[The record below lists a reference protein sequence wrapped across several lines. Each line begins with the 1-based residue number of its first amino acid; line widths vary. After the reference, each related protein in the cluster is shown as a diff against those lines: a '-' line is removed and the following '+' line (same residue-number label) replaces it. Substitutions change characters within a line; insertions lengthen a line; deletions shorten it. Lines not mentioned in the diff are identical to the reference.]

1 MTKKPA
7 EDTLPITIT
16 AARSRL
22 FDLTEEILTGQRSR
36 VELSHRSFDDH
47 VVMVRKADLDALDA
61 DIAAL
66 RAQIGGE
73 PRPLRGFGALLVEP
87 DQVLARSR
95 ARQAELVQAKRASL
109 LGGDAVEA

>member
-1 MTKKPA
+1 MAQKHA
-7 EDTLPITIT
+7 DDVLPVT

-22 FDLTEEILTGQRSR
+22 FDLIEEILTGQRSR
-36 VELSHRSFDDH
+36 VELSHRSFNEH

-66 RAQIGGE
+66 RAQIRSE

-87 DQVLARSR
+87 DQVLVRSR
-95 ARQAELVQAKRASL
+95 TRQAELAGLKRASM
-109 LGGDAVEA
+109 LGGDPAEA

>member
-1 MTKKPA
+1 
-7 EDTLPITIT
+7 
-16 AARSRL
+16 
-22 FDLTEEILTGQRSR
+22 
-36 VELSHRSFDDH
+36 VELSHRSFDDR

-66 RAQIGGE
+66 RAQIGSE

-95 ARQAELVQAKRASL
+95 ARQAELTRAKRASL
-109 LGGDAVEA
+109 LGGDPVEA